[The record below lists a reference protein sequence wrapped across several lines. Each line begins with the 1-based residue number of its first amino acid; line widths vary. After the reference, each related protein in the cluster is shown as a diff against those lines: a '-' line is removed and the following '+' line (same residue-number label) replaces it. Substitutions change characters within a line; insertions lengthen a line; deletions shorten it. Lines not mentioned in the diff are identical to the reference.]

1 MPFTE
6 EFKSI
11 LRKQRRE
18 LGYDIGNIEAAIIA
32 RRLNVTVERPRK
44 DYQFHFKRLGGDFD
58 NE

>member
-18 LGYDIGNIEAAIIA
+18 LGYDIGSIEAEIIA
-32 RRLNVTVERPRK
+32 RSLKVPIERPRK
-44 DYQFHFKRLGGDFD
+44 EYQFHFKFKGGVFED
-58 NE
+58 E